1 MIEEMNPLISVI
13 IPNRNGSAFIGKCLE
28 AAFSSTHCSFEVLV
42 VDDCSD
48 DDSVAVIQK
57 FPCRLIRLR
66 RHGGA
71 SRARNAGAEASRGQ
85 ILFFTDA
92 DCLLMP
98 DTLFLVEKTLRS
110 QGPEAVLGGTYTK
123 EPLDTDF
130 FSRFQSAFIHYSE
143 TKRPE
148 NPDYIA
154 SHAMALHAE
163 MFRKSGGF
171 PGDFLPIIEDVEFSH
186 RLRRTGCRLVVNPE
200 LQVRH
205 MFNFSFARSLRN
217 AVRKA
222 FYWTLYSLGNRDVFA
237 DSGTASLELKADV
250 VSFFLALVLAAS
262 AALSQD
268 TSFLIPLPLIMGGN
282 ILVSRRLMGAFLRAG
297 TGMFAFRAYL
307 YYMLLYP
314 MAVGAGA
321 FWGMKRYFFR

>member
-1 MIEEMNPLISVI
+1 MDKDMNPLISVI

-28 AAFSSTHCSFEVLV
+28 AAFSSRHNSYEVLV

-48 DDSVAVIQK
+48 DDSVAIIQK

-66 RHGGA
+66 QHGGA
-71 SRARNAGAEASRGQ
+71 SGARNIGAEESRGK

-92 DCLLMP
+92 DCLLLP
-98 DTLFLVEKTLRS
+98 DTLSLAEKTLS
-110 QGPEAVLGGTYTK
+110 VQGPGTIVGGTYTN
-123 EPLDTDF
+123 EPQDADF
-130 FSRFQSAFIHYSE
+130 FSRFQSTFIRYSE

-154 SHAMALHAE
+154 SHAMALYAE
-163 MFRKSGGF
+163 TFRESGGF

-186 RLRRTGCRLVVNPE
+186 RLKRSGCRLAVNPE
-200 LQVRH
+200 IEVRH
-205 MFNFSFARSLRN
+205 VFNFSFARSLRN

-222 FYWTLYSLGNRDVFA
+222 FYWTLYSLRNRDVFV

-250 VSFFLALVLAAS
+250 ASLFLSLLLMAS
-262 AALSQD
+262 AGVTHNAYL
-268 TSFLIPLPLIMGGN
+268 LLPLPLIMGGN
-282 ILVSRRLMGAFLRAG
+282 IFISRRLLKAFRRAG

-307 YYMLLYP
+307 YYTLLYP

-321 FWGMKRYFFR
+321 FWGMRRYFFR